1 MHKNFAVEIVESA
14 NSSEIPAAANVGGR
28 PKKPPL
34 PGGFGRGF
42 PNAFAVL
49 GLPSVCLAGFGEV
62 LGDAL
67 AAFLSLG
74 VLDFVEVHFC
84 IPLSFICLYYN
95 MV

>member
-1 MHKNFAVEIVESA
+1 MHKIFAVEIVESA
-14 NSSEIPAAANVGGR
+14 NGSEIPAAANVGGR

-49 GLPSVCLAGFGEV
+49 GLPSVCLTGFGEV

-67 AAFLSLG
+67 AAFLSLD
-74 VLDFVEVHFC
+74 VLDFVEVHSFYF
-84 IPLSFICLYYN
+84 LSFF
-95 MV
+95 VS

>member
-1 MHKNFAVEIVESA
+1 MHKNFALEIVESA

-49 GLPSVCLAGFGEV
+49 GFPPVCLAGFGEV

-67 AAFLSLG
+67 AAFLSLD
-74 VLDFVEVHFC
+74 VLDFVEVHSFYF
-84 IPLSFICLYYN
+84 LSFF
-95 MV
+95 VS